1 MSEPVAARRQ
11 AVSPHKA
18 APRNQAASR
27 RKAAPKGR
35 AESLYE
41 TLRDKII
48 AGDYPAGARLPAER
62 EMVELYGVNRG
73 AVREAINRLA
83 QSKLVTTVHGG
94 GTRVENYLSTAG
106 LDLLLNLVIASD
118 GTHRRD
124 AVRSLIEM
132 RTALAVDAARLAAHN
147 HTEAQLATMRL
158 LARDLAAVVDDGALQ
173 ARLLAIWEAIVD
185 ASGNVAYRLAFNTLR
200 DGYVLFGKTM
210 HKIIRDSFNAPDYR
224 VLIDAIA
231 QHDAMRTERG
241 ARRIV
246 EKDAAIFIDR
256 FGL

>member
-1 MSEPVAARRQ
+1 MDATATPKAPAA
-11 AVSPHKA
+11 SPAAAK
-18 APRNQAASR
+18 APRVRRATGKER
-27 RKAAPKGR
+27 RKGR
-35 AESLYE
+35 SQSLYE

-48 AGDYPAGARLPAER
+48 SGDYPAGTRLPAER
-62 EMVELYGVNRG
+62 ELVELYGVNRG

-83 QSKLVTTVHGG
+83 QSRLVTTVHGG

-106 LDLLLNLVIASD
+106 LDLLLNLVISSD
-118 GTHRRD
+118 GVHRRD

-132 RTALAVDAARLAAHN
+132 RTALAVDAARLAAHR
-147 HTEAQLATMRL
+147 HTEAQLATIRA
-158 LARDLAAVVDDGALQ
+158 LARDLGAIRDDGALQ
-173 ARLLAIWEAIVD
+173 ARLLAIWEGIVD

-200 DGYVLFGKTM
+200 DGYVLFGKMM
-210 HKIIRDSFNAPDYR
+210 HKVIRDAFNAPDYR

-231 QHDAMRTERG
+231 AHDGLRAERG

-246 EKDAAIFIDR
+246 DKDAAILLAR